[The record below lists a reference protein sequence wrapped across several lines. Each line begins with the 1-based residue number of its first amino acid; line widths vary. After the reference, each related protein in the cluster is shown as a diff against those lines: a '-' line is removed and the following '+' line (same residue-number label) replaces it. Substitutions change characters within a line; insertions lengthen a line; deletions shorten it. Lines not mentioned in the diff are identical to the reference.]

1 MKFCGSSKY
10 LAICS
15 LRVSS
20 TKIKI
25 YLMYYI
31 TPLLF
36 GLEPLAQPVNT
47 QLCGTMMPLHCFT
60 VWPVQICA
68 KSAMTKNLV

>member
-10 LAICS
+10 LPSVHYQNQDIPDV
-15 LRVSS
+15 LYNTIVIR
-20 TKIKI
+20 
-25 YLMYYI
+25 
-31 TPLLF
+31 
-36 GLEPLAQPVNT
+36 LEASAQPVNT